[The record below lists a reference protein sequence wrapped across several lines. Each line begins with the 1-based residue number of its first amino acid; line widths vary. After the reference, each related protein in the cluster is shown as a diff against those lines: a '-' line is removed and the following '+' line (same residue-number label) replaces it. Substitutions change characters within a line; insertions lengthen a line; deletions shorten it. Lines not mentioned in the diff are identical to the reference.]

1 MKFAKT
7 LQMTANS
14 LPEEYKG
21 QVLNYKKFKKSINK
35 IVNNLESSGVYEI
48 PENEKCKV
56 IYSLSNKDGDDG
68 EIKSSLILFIDKDYA
83 AELSQKDALE
93 LNSEEITIDPKLKEV
108 IELSDDASVEQQK
121 VTKER
126 VIKSFQLSD
135 SGKNEYIF
143 NKQLPL
149 KSLARRSSSYED
161 VEPVSTGKGVR
172 RNTIV
177 NGSVS
182 NPSGTLKLKR
192 SKSDGDKMQKFSK
205 AKSPII
211 EEDEDNS
218 NDKIFNEPNST
229 EFLISSSTSSPS
241 PSPHPSLQDIAS
253 TSATPEPTSS
263 TSVTPDPASSSL
275 SPSPSSSSSINNNT
289 PVNNTNTNTSNVM
302 DNIPELDKSDDVI
315 NNKINDINE
324 ENDDKD
330 KVDEENDDEVDDV
343 IDCTAEANNPLS
355 DEEAKA
361 NTMKSLKVLLE
372 ADAQF
377 LNELAASLSQLSAFQ
392 DEYKK
397 VFETKINI
405 MANILSEVSS
415 PNMKDTYRWREL
427 LALYCDSSIWK
438 YKGKDRTPDE
448 VIEQLKIF
456 ETKINIMANILSEVS
471 SPNMK
476 DTYRW
481 RELLALYCDSSIW
494 KYKGKDRTPDEVIEQ
509 LKIFEIKVNN
519 IHRKFKTK
527 KSQKLLKEFIQLNYD
542 IVAIKRF
549 YDLNQTAVYKILKK
563 HDKRT
568 HLLASEGFPQF
579 ARDETFFK
587 DNIVRSLVF
596 QISSRL
602 LKVIPNPADYYCPIC
617 QEISYKPIR
626 LDCDHLFCLR
636 CLLKAKR
643 MNIRD
648 CPLCREKDVIY
659 NANSSHLDEKLMR
672 QLKHDFPKE
681 VKAKLVDSRTE
692 KAKEDSEALLR
703 MYGYGNQCIV
713 M

>member
-1 MKFAKT
+1 
-7 LQMTANS
+7 
-14 LPEEYKG
+14 
-21 QVLNYKKFKKSINK
+21 
-35 IVNNLESSGVYEI
+35 
-48 PENEKCKV
+48 
-56 IYSLSNKDGDDG
+56 
-68 EIKSSLILFIDKDYA
+68 
-83 AELSQKDALE
+83 
-93 LNSEEITIDPKLKEV
+93 
-108 IELSDDASVEQQK
+108 
-121 VTKER
+121 
-126 VIKSFQLSD
+126 
-135 SGKNEYIF
+135 
-143 NKQLPL
+143 
-149 KSLARRSSSYED
+149 
-161 VEPVSTGKGVR
+161 
-172 RNTIV
+172 
-177 NGSVS
+177 
-182 NPSGTLKLKR
+182 
-192 SKSDGDKMQKFSK
+192 
-205 AKSPII
+205 
-211 EEDEDNS
+211 
-218 NDKIFNEPNST
+218 
-229 EFLISSSTSSPS
+229 
-241 PSPHPSLQDIAS
+241 
-253 TSATPEPTSS
+253 
-263 TSVTPDPASSSL
+263 
-275 SPSPSSSSSINNNT
+275 
-289 PVNNTNTNTSNVM
+289 M

-448 VIEQLKIF
+448 VIEQLK
-456 ETKINIMANILSEVS
+456 K
-471 SPNMK
+471 
-476 DTYRW
+476 
-481 RELLALYCDSSIW
+481 
-494 KYKGKDRTPDEVIEQ
+494 
-509 LKIFEIKVNN
+509 FEIKVNN

>member
-35 IVNNLESSGVYEI
+35 IVSNMESTGVYEI

-56 IYSLSNKDGDDG
+56 IYSLSNKDGNDG
-68 EIKSSLILFIDKDYA
+68 EIKSSLILYIDKDYV

-108 IELSDDASVEQQK
+108 IELSDDTPIEHEK

-126 VIKSFQLSD
+126 IIKSFQLSD
-135 SGKNEYIF
+135 SSKNEYIF

-149 KSLARRSSSYED
+149 KRLSRSPNSEDDKDNARTGRS
-161 VEPVSTGKGVR
+161 R

-177 NGSVS
+177 DHSLGKS
-182 NPSGTLKLKR
+182 NSSNKLKR
-192 SKSDGDKMQKFSK
+192 SKSDGDKMERI
-205 AKSPII
+205 AKEKSGIVEENDNEQNKSNLDMYAEPQLS
-211 EEDEDNS
+211 EEDIVETSKPINS
-218 NDKIFNEPNST
+218 LDALDSPDSLESPDILASPENK
-229 EFLISSSTSSPS
+229 SSVT
-241 PSPHPSLQDIAS
+241 A
-253 TSATPEPTSS
+253 SAT
-263 TSVTPDPASSSL
+263 
-275 SPSPSSSSSINNNT
+275 
-289 PVNNTNTNTSNVM
+289 TNTNNTINTINTINNISDVDTNNNVK
-302 DNIPELDKSDDVI
+302 DNIPEIEKSDDI
-315 NNKINDINE
+315 IANDKDTNIKGKNNKEKE
-324 ENDDKD
+324 E
-330 KVDEENDDEVDDV
+330 DEEDDDEDDEDVDDV
-343 IDCTAEANNPLS
+343 IDCTAEANNALS
-355 DEEAKA
+355 DEAATA

-415 PNMKDTYRWREL
+415 PNMKDTYRWREI
-427 LALYCDSSIWK
+427 LAIYCDSNIWK
-438 YKGKDRTPDE
+438 NKGKDRAPDE
-448 VIEQLKIF
+448 VITQLKIF
-456 ETKINIMANILSEVS
+456 E
-471 SPNMK
+471 
-476 DTYRW
+476 
-481 RELLALYCDSSIW
+481 
-494 KYKGKDRTPDEVIEQ
+494 GKVDRIR
-509 LKIFEIKVNN
+509 
-519 IHRKFKTK
+519 RKFRTK
-527 KSQKLLKEFIQLNYD
+527 KSQTLLKEFIQLNYD

-549 YDLNQTAVYKILKK
+549 YELNQTAIYKILKK

-602 LKVIPNPADYYCPIC
+602 LKVIPNPAEYFCPIC

-626 LDCDHLFCLR
+626 LDCGHLYCLR
-636 CLLKAKR
+636 CLIKAKK

-648 CPLCREKDVIY
+648 CPLCREPDVVY
-659 NANSSHLDEKLMR
+659 NATTTNLDTKLMH
-672 QLKHDFPKE
+672 QLKHDFPRE
-681 VKAKLVDSRTE
+681 VKAKLADSRTE
-692 KAKEDSEALLR
+692 KAKEDSEALLH
-703 MYGYGNQCIV
+703 MYGYGNPNQCIV

>member
-35 IVNNLESSGVYEI
+35 IVTNMENTGVYEI
-48 PENEKCKV
+48 PENENCKV
-56 IYSLSNKDGDDG
+56 IYSLSNSNKDGNDG
-68 EIKSSLILFIDKDYA
+68 EINSSLILYIDKDYA

-93 LNSEEITIDPKLKEV
+93 VNTEEITIDPKLKEV
-108 IELSDDASVEQQK
+108 IELSDDASIEHEK

-126 VIKSFQLSD
+126 IIKSFQLSD
-135 SGKNEYIF
+135 SNSSSIYSF
-143 NKQLPL
+143 NKQLSL
-149 KSLARRSSSYED
+149 KRLNQRSNSDSDKNISKNTE
-161 VEPVSTGKGVR
+161 GGGRVR

-177 NGSVS
+177 DQSITKSRSKNS
-182 NPSGTLKLKR
+182 LKR
-192 SKSDGDKMQKFSK
+192 SKSDGDKMEKIAKEKFAIKEEENNDISK
-205 AKSPII
+205 SDAII
-211 EEDEDNS
+211 YSEPQDLEIN
-218 NDKIFNEPNST
+218 NEN
-229 EFLISSSTSSPS
+229 
-241 PSPHPSLQDIAS
+241 
-253 TSATPEPTSS
+253 
-263 TSVTPDPASSSL
+263 
-275 SPSPSSSSSINNNT
+275 SSSSKSSSVDDLPPIMPEDKPSLSDQEINANDNH
-289 PVNNTNTNTSNVM
+289 NISDTNTN
-302 DNIPELDKSDDVI
+302 DNIKDSIPELEISNDIITNDDDDTNIKGKNIEGNDDVNDSDDIDNV
-315 NNKINDINE
+315 NDA
-324 ENDDKD
+324 DDAG
-330 KVDEENDDEVDDV
+330 VDGV
-343 IDCTAEANNPLS
+343 IDCTTEANNNLS
-355 DEEAKA
+355 DEAA
-361 NTMKSLKVLLE
+361 TVNTMKSLKVLLE

-377 LNELAASLSQLSAFQ
+377 LNELAASLSHLSAFQ

-427 LALYCDSSIWK
+427 LGIYCESNIWK

-448 VIEQLKIF
+448 VINQLRIF
-456 ETKINIMANILSEVS
+456 EGKA
-471 SPNMK
+471 
-476 DTYRW
+476 
-481 RELLALYCDSSIW
+481 DSIC
-494 KYKGKDRTPDEVIEQ
+494 
-509 LKIFEIKVNN
+509 
-519 IHRKFKTK
+519 RKFKTK
-527 KSQKLLKEFIQLNYD
+527 KSKTLLKEFIQLNYD

-549 YDLNQTAVYKILKK
+549 YELNQTAIYKILKK

-602 LKVIPNPADYYCPIC
+602 LKVIPNPADYFCPIC

-626 LDCDHLFCLR
+626 LDCGHLFCLR
-636 CLLKAKR
+636 CLVKAKK

-648 CPLCREKDVIY
+648 CPLCREPDVVY
-659 NANSSHLDEKLMR
+659 RANSSHVDKQLMH

-681 VKAKLVDSRTE
+681 VKAKLMDSRTE
-692 KAKEDSEALLR
+692 KAKEESEALLH
-703 MYGYGNQCIV
+703 MYGYGNPNQCRL

>member
-35 IVNNLESSGVYEI
+35 IVDNLESTGVYEI

-68 EIKSSLILFIDKDYA
+68 EIKSSLILYIDKNYA

-108 IELSDDASVEQQK
+108 IELSDDASVEQHK

-143 NKQLPL
+143 NKKLPL
-149 KSLARRSSSYED
+149 KSLARRSNSDED
-161 VEPVSTGKGVR
+161 VEPVTSGVR

-192 SKSDGDKMQKFSK
+192 SKSDGDKMQKYAK
-205 AKSPII
+205 EKSPII
-211 EEDEDNS
+211 EEDEDKS
-218 NDKIFNEPNST
+218 NDKIFNEPEST
-229 EFLISSSTSSPS
+229 ECLVSSSTSSPS
-241 PSPHPSLQDIAS
+241 PSPYSTLQDIAS
-253 TSATPEPTSS
+253 TSASPEL
-263 TSVTPDPASSSL
+263 ASSS
-275 SPSPSSSSSINNNT
+275 STNNDST
-289 PVNNTNTNTSNVM
+289 PVNNTNTNTNTNTNNNVM
-302 DNIPELDKSDDVI
+302 DNIPELEKSDDVI
-315 NNKINDINE
+315 TNKNKINDNINE
-324 ENDDKD
+324 K
-330 KVDEENDDEVDDV
+330 NDDEDDVDDV

-355 DEEAKA
+355 DEAAKA
-361 NTMKSLKVLLE
+361 NTMKSLKVLLD
-372 ADAQF
+372 ADARF

-427 LALYCDSSIWK
+427 LAIYCDS
-438 YKGKDRTPDE
+438 
-448 VIEQLKIF
+448 
-456 ETKINIMANILSEVS
+456 N
-471 SPNMK
+471 
-476 DTYRW
+476 
-481 RELLALYCDSSIW
+481 IW

-509 LKIFEIKVNN
+509 LKIFEIKANTLR
-519 IHRKFKTK
+519 RKFKTK
-527 KSQKLLKEFIQLNYD
+527 KSQTLLKEFIQLNYD

-549 YDLNQTAVYKILKK
+549 YELNQTAIYKILKK

-602 LKVIPNPADYYCPIC
+602 LKVIPNPAEYFCPIC

-626 LDCDHLFCLR
+626 LDCGHLFCLR

-643 MNIRD
+643 MNCRD

-659 NANSSHLDEKLMR
+659 NANSSHLDTKLMR

-681 VKAKLVDSRTE
+681 VKAKLVDSKTE
-692 KAKEDSEALLR
+692 KAKEDSEALLH
-703 MYGYGNQCIV
+703 MYGYGNPNQCIV

>member
-241 PSPHPSLQDIAS
+241 PSPHPSLQDIVS

-289 PVNNTNTNTSNVM
+289 PVNNTNTNTNNVM

-448 VIEQLKIF
+448 VIEQLK
-456 ETKINIMANILSEVS
+456 K
-471 SPNMK
+471 
-476 DTYRW
+476 
-481 RELLALYCDSSIW
+481 
-494 KYKGKDRTPDEVIEQ
+494 
-509 LKIFEIKVNN
+509 FEIKVNN

-568 HLLASEGFPQF
+568 HLLAIEGFPQF

>member
-241 PSPHPSLQDIAS
+241 PSPHPSLQDIVS

-289 PVNNTNTNTSNVM
+289 PVNNTNTNTNNVM

-448 VIEQLKIF
+448 VIEQLK
-456 ETKINIMANILSEVS
+456 K
-471 SPNMK
+471 
-476 DTYRW
+476 
-481 RELLALYCDSSIW
+481 
-494 KYKGKDRTPDEVIEQ
+494 
-509 LKIFEIKVNN
+509 FEIKVNN

>member
-241 PSPHPSLQDIAS
+241 PSPHPSLQDIVS

-289 PVNNTNTNTSNVM
+289 PVNNTNTNTNNVM

-448 VIEQLKIF
+448 VIEQLK
-456 ETKINIMANILSEVS
+456 K
-471 SPNMK
+471 
-476 DTYRW
+476 
-481 RELLALYCDSSIW
+481 
-494 KYKGKDRTPDEVIEQ
+494 
-509 LKIFEIKVNN
+509 FEIKVNN

-568 HLLASEGFPQF
+568 HLLAIEGFPQF

-692 KAKEDSEALLR
+692 KAKEDSESLLR

>member
-456 ETKINIMANILSEVS
+456 E
-471 SPNMK
+471 
-476 DTYRW
+476 
-481 RELLALYCDSSIW
+481 
-494 KYKGKDRTPDEVIEQ
+494 
-509 LKIFEIKVNN
+509 IKVNN